1 MSAVLAVTGALGGL
15 GAIVV
20 AEAAR
25 RGIAVRALTRREAAL
40 PEGATAMRG
49 DALAVGDLVRLTDG
63 AAALVHAVNVSFSAD
78 WERSVTGLLDTAIE
92 ACRRTGARLVYPG
105 NVWVFGRGLPGKRY
119 DEREP
124 HAPSSSKGRT
134 RAANEATLRGS
145 GVSYSVVR
153 LPEFY
158 GPHVTTLTG
167 PPLRNIAQGKTA
179 RWFGDPELEIEL
191 VYMPDAARLLVDVA
205 TDASA
210 ANEVFHLPGAGAI
223 TPHAFFSEAIR
234 QSGGRGK
241 LQALPTWVV
250 RAAGVLSPSAR
261 GFADILHLWE
271 DPILLDG
278 GKARARFDLRPTPYS
293 EGLERTLAWLRE
305 NPDVKMHY

>member
-1 MSAVLAVTGALGGL
+1 MSAELAVTGALGGL
-15 GAIVV
+15 GANVV
-20 AEAAR
+20 AEATR

-40 PEGATAMRG
+40 PEGATAVRG
-49 DALAVGDLVRLTDG
+49 DALLVEDLVRLTEG

-78 WERSVTGLLDTAIE
+78 WERSVTRLLDAAIA

-105 NVWVFGRGLPGKRY
+105 NVWVFGRGRPGTRY
-119 DEREP
+119 DERAP
-124 HAPSSSKGRT
+124 HAPCSSKGRT
-134 RAANEATLRGS
+134 RAGNEATLRAS

-167 PPLRNIAQGKTA
+167 PPLRNIAQGRTA
-179 RWFGDPELEIEL
+179 RWFGDPDLPIEL

-205 TDASA
+205 TDAGA
-210 ANEVFHLPGAGAI
+210 ANESFHLPGASAI
-223 TPHAFFSEAIR
+223 TPRAFFAEGVR
-234 QSGGRGK
+234 QAGGRGK

-261 GFADILHLWE
+261 AFSDILHLWE
-271 DPILLDG
+271 APILLDG
-278 GKARARFDLRPTPYS
+278 GKARERFDLRPTPYS
-293 EGLERTLAWLRE
+293 EGLERTLGWLRE
-305 NPDVKMHY
+305 HPDVKMHY